1 MKAIT
6 QTSYSPSY
14 KAPIQF
20 TLFNKFFKWCEAQEK
35 NHLGWLALSLASQ
48 GCIITPL
55 VILTIGITGNNLI
68 LWMAG
73 MIAMGITL
81 IVNLAAMPTK
91 ITIPVFVLSVVID
104 IGIVVSCVL
113 QYTGSFSA

>member
-1 MKAIT
+1 MKTMT
-6 QTSYSPSY
+6 QPSYAPSY
-14 KAPIQF
+14 KTPVQF
-20 TLFNKFFKWCEAQEK
+20 NLFTKFFDWCKAQEK
-35 NHLGWLALSLASQ
+35 NRFGWLALSLAAQ

-55 VILTIGITGNNLI
+55 IILAVGISGNNLI

-81 IVNLAAMPTK
+81 IVNLAAMTTK
-91 ITIPVFVLSVVID
+91 ITIPTFALSVIID
-104 IGIVVSCVL
+104 IAIMVSCVL